1 MDSRSARFTPWKL
14 YGSVTVNSFKELSFM
29 SGHSKWSTIKHK
41 KAAKDAK
48 KGRLFTKLIK
58 EITVAARMG
67 GGDINS
73 NPRLRTAVITART
86 NSMPGDNIE
95 RAIKKGTGE
104 LEGVSYEEIQYE
116 GYGPGGAAILAQVVT
131 DNKNRTVSEIRRMFA
146 KHGGNL
152 GETGCVAW
160 MFDKKGVIT
169 LEKSQIDEDRLMA
182 LALEAGAEDVKDE
195 GDIFEVVTQPEDFER
210 VKETLD
216 REKVALASAQIAMV
230 PKNTV
235 TVDGKHVE
243 QILKLT
249 EELEDH
255 DDVQNVAANFDIPSE
270 YLDKAS

>member
-1 MDSRSARFTPWKL
+1 
-14 YGSVTVNSFKELSFM
+14 M

-67 GGDINS
+67 GADINS

-86 NSMPGDNIE
+86 NSMPSDNIE

-104 LEGVSYEEIQYE
+104 LEGVTYDEIQYE

-131 DNKNRTVSEIRRMFA
+131 DNKNRTVSEIRRLFT

-210 VKETLD
+210 VKETFD
-216 REKVALASAQIAMV
+216 REKVVLASAQIAMV

>member
-1 MDSRSARFTPWKL
+1 
-14 YGSVTVNSFKELSFM
+14 M

-48 KGRLFTKLIK
+48 KGRIFTKLIK

-86 NSMPGDNIE
+86 NSMPGDNIA

-104 LEGVSYEEIQYE
+104 LEGVTYEEIQYE

-131 DNKNRTVSEIRRMFA
+131 DNKNRTVSEIRRLFT

-169 LEKSQIDEDRLMA
+169 LEKSQIDEDRLMG

-195 GDIFEVVTQPEDFER
+195 GDIFEVVTQPEDIRKGQRDIRSGKGGPCQRANHHGSEKYR
-210 VKETLD
+210 HRGREACGTNPQVD
-216 REKVALASAQIAMV
+216 RRARG
-230 PKNTV
+230 PR
-235 TVDGKHVE
+235 
-243 QILKLT
+243 
-249 EELEDH
+249 
-255 DDVQNVAANFDIPSE
+255 
-270 YLDKAS
+270 